1 MSIAKAITN
10 AMSGL
15 TATARGTQTVAANL
29 ANVMTP
35 GYARRDVV
43 VSAQTVGGGVRVD
56 GIARVVNASLLSES
70 RLSASSL
77 GEATARHAFLSRMEG
92 VIGLP
97 GGSDALS
104 TALTEFKTALGSA
117 AARPDDEIRLAQ
129 VVGSAST
136 LADRLNAASGAVQ
149 AARGA
154 AQEDIAAD
162 VAVLNA
168 SLERVAYLNARISIL
183 DADGKDAT
191 PLMDERQQVIGRIAE
206 IVPVQEV
213 QREAGKVALFTS
225 EGGVLL
231 DGSLPA
237 RLGFQ
242 GAPHVTADQVV
253 GSPLQLLTLNGTPLS
268 SGQMKLFAGGSLA
281 GNFAIRDELAPK
293 LQAELDD
300 MAFDL
305 HQRLADP
312 AVDPSLAATDAGL
325 FTDRGARANAA
336 DLVGLSGRLAV
347 NAAVDPAQGGALW
360 RVRAGLQAAS
370 PDPVGRT
377 AVLNGLVDA
386 LGVVRPPQP
395 GSGFEGNGTMANRF
409 GTIESRVSAR
419 RVEAQA
425 DLAVRSTRHSTI
437 ASSLMAEGVD
447 SDAEMQ
453 RLLQYEQAYAA
464 NARVLRA
471 VDDMI
476 NQILRM

>member
-15 TATARGTQTVAANL
+15 TATARGTETVAANL

-35 GYARRDVV
+35 GYARREVV
-43 VSAQTVGGGVRVD
+43 VASQSVGGGVRID
-56 GIARVVNASLLSES
+56 GLARIVNASLLSES

-77 GEATARHAFLSRMEG
+77 GEATTRNAFLTRMEG

-97 GGSDALS
+97 GSGEALS
-104 TALTEFKTALGSA
+104 TALTGFRTALGA
-117 AARPDDEIRLAQ
+117 AAVRPDDEIRLAQ
-129 VVGSAST
+129 VVAGAAA
-136 LADRLNAASGAVQ
+136 LAGRLNAASEAVQ
-149 AARGA
+149 AARGV
-154 AQEDIAAD
+154 AQQDIASD

-191 PLMDERQQVIGRIAE
+191 PLIDERQQVIDRIAG

-237 RLGFQ
+237 RMGFQ
-242 GAPHVTADQVV
+242 GAPHVTADQTL
-253 GSPLQLLTLNGTPLS
+253 GAPLQLLTLNGAPLS
-268 SGQMKLFAGGSLA
+268 AGQMRLFAGGSLA
-281 GNFAIRDELAPK
+281 ANFAIRDKLAPA
-293 LQAELDD
+293 LQAELDA

-312 AVDPSLAATDAGL
+312 GVDPSLAATDAGL
-325 FTDRGARANAA
+325 FTDRGARATAA
-336 DLVGLSGRLAV
+336 DLPGLAGRLVV
-347 NAAVDPAQGGALW
+347 NAAADPAQGGALW
-360 RVRAGLQAAS
+360 RIRAGLQASS
-370 PDPVGRT
+370 PDPVGQT
-377 AVLNGLVDA
+377 AVLNGLLDA
-386 LGVVRPPQP
+386 LEAVRPPQP

-409 GTIESRVSAR
+409 GTVEARVSAR
-419 RVEAQA
+419 RVEGQA

-437 ASSLMAEGVD
+437 TSSLMAGGVD

-471 VDDMI
+471 VDEMI